1 MHTLTFAG
9 DDILNGSLLDD
20 GSSDADYTIHINTN
34 YGRIRKE
41 TTLVTSALS
50 ASIKWPERCLSIGA
64 ETHPISEVERKV
76 YVEGRLTT
84 ARAWKWGK
92 IEYELDYADGAWTA
106 KDLSSSSHKTIIAYF
121 RSSRSHLFRKNEP
134 ARFVLERD
142 VPPAELA
149 FLLIALLYS
158 EIRRLDVAQS
168 GRSASE
174 IGGAGF

>member
-9 DDILNGSLLDD
+9 DILNGSLLDD
-20 GSSDADYTIHINTN
+20 GGNDADYTIHINTD

-50 ASIKWPERCLSIGA
+50 ASIDWPERCLSIGA

-84 ARAWKWGK
+84 ARTWKWQK
-92 IEYELDYADGAWTA
+92 KEYELDYADGAWTA
-106 KDLSSSSHKTIIAYF
+106 KELSSSSPKTVIAYF

-142 VPPAELA
+142 VPSAELA